1 MRYLF
6 LLLFLTICNTLSA
19 AASTLP
25 FIAIKSNHIVADT
38 DTVFKKRSVSI
49 GVNYGSDIQFFG
61 RTGPFKYP
69 FLSTDAVYNTK
80 TGFFL
85 YGSAVQVLGY
95 DEIADEI
102 DIGAGYF
109 FKYSKKFSGNI
120 SYTRFLFNK
129 DAALVIRSA
138 STNNIDFKNSFDWK
152 FAKSSVTFDYLFGQL
167 NDYFITLSTSKRFES
182 SFGIFD
188 NKDYLTFT
196 PSINAILGTQNFIQN
211 FTTDHQL
218 RFVENNIFIPG
229 NGTPGP
235 EFNNGRFNALNYS
248 VKLPIAYNRGH
259 YTFEASLKYSV
270 PVNVENGLQNRHE
283 LFFNLRFYYIFF

>member
-1 MRYLF
+1 MRYLL
-6 LLLFLTICNTLSA
+6 LLLFLIICNTLSA
-19 AASTLP
+19 ATLKLP
-25 FIAIKSNHIVADT
+25 FIAGKSIHTVADT
-38 DTVFKKRSVSI
+38 DTVFRKRSVSV

-61 RTGPFKYP
+61 RTGPFTYP

-95 DEIADEI
+95 DEIADEV
-102 DIGAGYF
+102 DLGAGYLYN
-109 FKYSKKFSGNI
+109 YSKKFSGNI

-138 STNNIDFKNSFDWK
+138 STNDIDFRNSFDWK
-152 FAKSSVTFDYLFGQL
+152 IAKSSVTFDYLFGEL
-167 NDYFITLSTSKRFES
+167 NDYFITFSTSKNFES
-182 SFGIFD
+182 SFGVFD

-196 PSINAILGTQNFIQN
+196 PTISAILGTQNFIQN

-218 RFVENNIFIPG
+218 RFEEDNIFVPG

-235 EFNNGRFNALNYS
+235 EFNNGRFNVLNYS
-248 VKLPIAYNRGH
+248 IKLPIAYNRGH
-259 YTFEASLKYSV
+259 YTLEASWKYSV
-270 PVNVENGLQNRHE
+270 PVNVENSLQNRHE
-283 LFFNLRFYYIFF
+283 LFFNLRFYYVFF